1 MGVTS
6 MTALKI
12 IAFLLGLAFLL
23 FGYFIRFRGKYSL
36 INGFEDDYR
45 SGRRDESYARTVGTV
60 EFVLGL
66 ILLAAALLLMI
77 FA

>member
-45 SGRRDESYARTVGTV
+45 CGRRDESYAKKVGLI
-60 EFVLGL
+60 EFVTGL
-66 ILLAAALLLMI
+66 VLLAAALLLLI
-77 FA
+77 FS

>member
-1 MGVTS
+1 MTCV
-6 MTALKI
+6 TALKI
-12 IAFLLGLAFLL
+12 IALLLGLAFLL

-45 SGRRDESYARTVGTV
+45 CGRRDESYAKKVGLI
-60 EFVLGL
+60 EFVTGL
-66 ILLAAALLLMI
+66 VLLAAALLLLL

>member
-23 FGYFIRFRGKYSL
+23 CGYFIRFRGKYRL
-36 INGFEDDYR
+36 INGFEDDHR
-45 SGRRDESYARTVGTV
+45 SGRRDESYARKVGTV

>member
-23 FGYFIRFRGKYSL
+23 FGYFIRFKGKYGL
-36 INGFEDDYR
+36 INGFEADR
-45 SGRRDESYARTVGTV
+45 RCGRRDESYAKKVGTV

>member
-1 MGVTS
+1 MVSGVS
-6 MTALKI
+6 GVGRI
-12 IAFLLGLAFLL
+12 NRDQFNEGID
-23 FGYFIRFRGKYSL
+23 FRDRNYRL
-36 INGFEDDYR
+36 INGFEADYH
-45 SGRRDESYARTVGTV
+45 SGRRDESYAKKVGTV